1 MIIQVEENEL
11 KDAMILFDTL
21 GYQWVNGR
29 KPPLF
34 TPARIFVMFS
44 NGKIGYHYFNPNPKS
59 TLTFSEFSTKYLI
72 SIL

>member
-11 KDAMILFDTL
+11 KDAIILFDTL

-29 KPPLF
+29 IPLLL
-34 TPARIFVMFS
+34 PIFVIS
-44 NGKIGYHYFNPNPKS
+44 NGKIEYHYLNPNPEA
-59 TLTFSEFSTKYLI
+59 TLTFSEFSTKQLI